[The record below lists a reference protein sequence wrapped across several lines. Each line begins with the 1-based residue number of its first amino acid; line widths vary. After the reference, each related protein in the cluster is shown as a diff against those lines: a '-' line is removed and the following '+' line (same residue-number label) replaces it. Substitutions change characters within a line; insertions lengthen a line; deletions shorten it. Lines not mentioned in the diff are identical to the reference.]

1 MEINEAGGRQP
12 KLFGSFF
19 SSFFLPLLAVSR
31 LLGFQA
37 RSQAVLFA
45 LWMTVRKLTR
55 LLVFEMYACDH
66 TWKKDLQQW
75 ALAGGLWLF
84 IPSFPKAIGLFFF
97 REHTIY
103 LGAGRKGADL
113 QRVTGGEGWG
123 WGAFQILFK
132 PSEPSLSWAAVISKG
147 LCTDLMERVFVYLYL
162 WFWLFLYQFNNISYY
177 YSKYCISVIK

>member
-1 MEINEAGGRQP
+1 MCAIQPLGYASGKGRGGAVEKEERQ
-12 KLFGSFF
+12 KSMRQGADSVSCSFLSLFL
-19 SSFFLPLLAVSR
+19 FLPPPLAVSR
-31 LLGFQA
+31 LFGLQA

-84 IPSFPKAIGLFFF
+84 IPSFPKAIGLFFK
-97 REHTIY
+97 EHTIY

-123 WGAFQILFK
+123 WGCFSDSFQAKWTLIILGC
-132 PSEPSLSWAAVISKG
+132 SH
-147 LCTDLMERVFVYLYL
+147 
-162 WFWLFLYQFNNISYY
+162 
-177 YSKYCISVIK
+177 